1 MSARAVNSSI
11 VKKLVPIS
19 KLKADADIQGFYL
32 CKEKHLRRTRAGE
45 LFIDL
50 VLTDGTGEIGAKVWD
65 NVDELTAK
73 FQQGDAVAV
82 RGRVDTFQ
90 EKKQIIVGRIN
101 RATEAKYARYGFKPE
116 ALVPSSPKN
125 PVRMWTSLGAL
136 IQKMEDPLLKKLV
149 SGLYRTHKKRLMTMP
164 ASLSMHY
171 TYRSGYLEHVLSM
184 TGIGLTLSNHYGANG
199 DLLVAGILLHG
210 IGKVRELT
218 DALLPEFSDEGNFIG
233 HSVLSRDMVREEA
246 GKIKAFPAELLLEL
260 EHLIMSHEG
269 GFSPRYGSRAR
280 TKEALLLQALD
291 NLDTKVSVMNRI
303 LAEDSEEGDWTSRR
317 NYFGTELYK
326 GSGQKS
332 D

>member
-1 MSARAVNSSI
+1 

-19 KLKADADIQGFYL
+19 KLKSDTEVQGFYL
-32 CKEKHLRRTRAGE
+32 CKEKHLRRTRTGE
-45 LFIDL
+45 LFIDII
-50 VLTDGTGEIGAKVWD
+50 LTDSTGEIGAKVWD
-65 NVDELTAK
+65 NVEELRIR

-90 EKKQIIVGRIN
+90 DKKQIVIVRIN
-101 RATEAKYARYGFKPE
+101 TATEAKYSRYGFKPE
-116 ALVPSSPKN
+116 TLVPSSPKN
-125 PVRMWTSLGAL
+125 PVRMWASLGAL
-136 IQKMEDPLLKKLV
+136 IQKMENPFLKKLV
-149 SGLYRTHKKRLMTMP
+149 SGLYRTHKKKLMTMP

-184 TGIGLTLSNHYGANG
+184 THLGLTLSSHYGANR
-199 DLLVAGILLHG
+199 DLLVSGILLHG

-218 DALLPEFSDEGNFIG
+218 DALLPKYSDEGNFIG

-246 GKIKAFPAELLLEL
+246 GKIKGFPPEMLLEL
-260 EHLIMSHEG
+260 EHLIVSHEG
-269 GFSPRYGSRAR
+269 GFSPRHSSRAR

-291 NLDTKVSVMNRI
+291 NLDTKLSVMNRI
-303 LAEDSEEGDWTSRR
+303 LTEDSEEGDWTSRR

-326 GSGQKS
+326 GIRRQP